1 MAYLCSKLILSKKK
15 KKKLNIDTYKLN
27 RLKNIMPVKE
37 AMVWEDSICRGATEP
52 MCLESLLPNKR
63 SH

>member
-1 MAYLCSKLILSKKK
+1 MAYLCSKLILLKKRNN
-15 KKKLNIDTYKLN
+15 LNIDTYKLN
-27 RLKNIMPVKE
+27 RLKNSMLVKE
-37 AMVWEDSICRGATEP
+37 AMVWEDSICRGAPEP